1 MKRILPVLVL
11 VLAVGGFLFW
21 KFRPVDDDNVLRLS
35 GNIEFRKLD
44 VAFKTAGRLA
54 ELTVDEGMDVKTGQ
68 LLARL
73 DPEQILR
80 VRERDTASIDAAQSG
95 LLQLRQTI
103 EYQKA
108 ALESELALREAEV
121 RQAKSKLLELTQG
134 ARPQEIAQAR
144 AQVADLRGMKEQAQ
158 RDLARSEKLIAAEDI
173 SQSQFDQFRLR
184 LSSTTAQLENAEQR
198 LSQIVEGPRQTDL
211 ETARAQVA
219 RAEAALNLT
228 ASQRLEIARKQE
240 DLNVRRAEIERS
252 KANVR
257 VIESQIDDTSV
268 ASPVDGVVLIKSA
281 DPGEILAAGTPVLT
295 VGEIDKP
302 WFRGYVP
309 QTLLGRVRLG
319 MPVEVSS
326 DSYPGKIYP
335 GRISFISSEAEFT
348 PKQIQTQEERVKL
361 VYRIKVEVENPRRE
375 LKLNM
380 PVDALVRL
388 Q

>member
-158 RDLARSEKLIAAEDI
+158 RDLARAEKLIAAEDI

-228 ASQRLEIARKQE
+228 ASQRLEIAHKQE

-281 DPGEILAAGTPVLT
+281 NRGEILAAGTPVLT